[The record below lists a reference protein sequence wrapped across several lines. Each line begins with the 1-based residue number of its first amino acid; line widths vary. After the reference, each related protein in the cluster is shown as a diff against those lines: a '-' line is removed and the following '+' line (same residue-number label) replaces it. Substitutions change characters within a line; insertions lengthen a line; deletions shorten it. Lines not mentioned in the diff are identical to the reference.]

1 VGWVTRA
8 GYKPVE
14 FIKQFE
20 KRIAYFHIKDTLPE
34 GKWTEVGKGIVDFKS
49 ILALLKDL
57 KRDDWLTVERDETLV
72 QAFESAKES
81 REALKALGV

>member
-8 GYKPVE
+8 GYKSVE

-34 GKWTEVGKGIVDFKS
+34 GKWTEVGKRAHFS
-49 ILALLKDL
+49 
-57 KRDDWLTVERDETLV
+57 KRSNRDRSHQT
-72 QAFESAKES
+72 ESGGYGNDHGEI
-81 REALKALGV
+81 